1 MSHRYRSLDAA
12 LIVGTA
18 HTLGRRIGERFP
30 QSGLS
35 RVAVELA
42 QVAEETS
49 ARITALRQPR
59 WGIRLAT
66 GVVVLLLLM
75 VAGFAIVALR
85 RPAALTDLGAFVQ
98 LLESAIND
106 VVFLGI
112 AIAFLVT
119 IEGRLRRKEA
129 LAALHEL
136 RSLVHIVD
144 MHQLTKDP
152 DQFLSDRAATTSSP
166 ERLLTPGQLSR
177 YLDYCSEMLSIAGKV
192 AALYAQQLDDPV
204 VLAAV
209 NELEELTTG
218 LSSKIWQKIVILGTT
233 ARPSLGQAGPPG

>member
-1 MSHRYRSLDAA
+1 
-12 LIVGTA
+12 
-18 HTLGRRIGERFP
+18 
-30 QSGLS
+30 
-35 RVAVELA
+35 
-42 QVAEETS
+42 
-49 ARITALRQPR
+49 
-59 WGIRLAT
+59 
-66 GVVVLLLLM
+66 
-75 VAGFAIVALR
+75 
-85 RPAALTDLGAFVQ
+85 VQ

-112 AIAFLVT
+112 AIACLVT
-119 IEGRLRRKEA
+119 IEGRQRRKEA

-166 ERLLTPGQLSR
+166 ERLLTPGQLTR

-209 NELEELTTG
+209 NELEELSTG
-218 LSSKIWQKIVILGTT
+218 LSSRIWQKIVILGTT
-233 ARPSLGQAGPPG
+233 VRGQLGAAGQR